1 MGRFHFGGC
10 VLGLAARPGAGRVSR
25 GELNSHRKMQKETV
39 KEKVLREHLVNLLSG
54 RGAHVDWKATFGG
67 VPPKLR
73 GVRARG
79 LPYSVW
85 ELLEHMRIA
94 QWDIL
99 EFSRDAKHVSPDWPA
114 GYWPSAQAPL
124 NAKAWDKS
132 LKSFARDLETMK
144 KLVASPK
151 TDLFAQIPHGTG
163 QTILRE
169 ALLVADHNAYHLGQ
183 VLTVRRIL
191 GNWK

>member
-1 MGRFHFGGC
+1 LKTRFEKGGD
-10 VLGLAARPGAGRVSR
+10 V
-25 GELNSHRKMQKETV
+25 V
-39 KEKVLREHLVNLLSG
+39 KEKLLREHLVNLLSG
-54 RGAHVDWKATFGG
+54 RGAHVDWKASFSG
-67 VPPKLR
+67 VSPDLR
-73 GVRARG
+73 GVRPSE
-79 LPYSVW
+79 LPYSLW

-114 GYWPSAQAPL
+114 GHWPSTPAPP
-124 NAKAWDKS
+124 NAKAWEKS
-132 LKSFARDLETMK
+132 LQSFTRDLEAMK

-151 TDLFAQIPHGTG
+151 TDLFAKIPHGTG

>member
-1 MGRFHFGGC
+1 LKTRFEKGGTA
-10 VLGLAARPGAGRVSR
+10 V
-25 GELNSHRKMQKETV
+25 E
-39 KEKVLREHLVNLLSG
+39 EKLLREHLVNLLSG
-54 RGAHVDWKATFGG
+54 RGAHVDWKASFSG

-73 GVRARG
+73 GVRPTG

-114 GYWPSAQAPL
+114 GYWPATQTPP

-132 LKSFARDLETMK
+132 LKSFTQDLGEMK

>member
-1 MGRFHFGGC
+1 
-10 VLGLAARPGAGRVSR
+10 VEEEKL
-25 GELNSHRKMQKETV
+25 RKQ
-39 KEKVLREHLVNLLSG
+39 LVDLLIG
-54 RGAHVDWKATFGG
+54 RGAHADGKASFRG

-73 GVRARG
+73 GVRPGG
-79 LPYSVW
+79 LPHSLW

-99 EFSRDAKHVSPDWPA
+99 EFSRDARHVSPDWPA
-114 GYWPSAQAPL
+114 GYWPATPAPP

-132 LKSFARDLETMK
+132 VKAFARDLEAMK
-144 KLVASPK
+144 KFVANRK
-151 TDLFAQIPHGTG
+151 TDLFAKISHGTG
-163 QTILRE
+163 QTVLHE

-183 VLTVRRIL
+183 VVTVRKLL